1 MERRQKKSLIRLFF
15 VSRLFLAGALVLS
28 AVVGFGYARAYYQD
42 YQIKQE
48 IRELEQEVERL
59 KTKKLESLDILKYVT
74 SDAFVE
80 EKARTELNMRK
91 PGEQLVIIEREEDT
105 SAVSMEEDVLAER
118 AESNP
123 AKWLRYFFSA
133 N

>member
-1 MERRQKKSLIRLFF
+1 MELRQKKSLIRRFF

-28 AVVGFGYARAYYQD
+28 AVVGFRYARADYQD

-48 IRELEQEVERL
+48 NPEAQQELERL

-105 SAVSMEEDVLAER
+105 SAVSMEQEADPDNR
-118 AESNP
+118 ESNP
-123 AKWLRYFFSA
+123 LKWWRYFFYA